1 MTRTSRRARRS
12 AAART
17 GLRGGLATTPAAM
30 FRLLAAASVLA
41 LASLGLTAV
50 PASAGPIVDPSTL
63 QPPPPPGAECQAA
76 GQWIICQTVFVIDSV
91 NEPILDF
98 ALPCG
103 TIYETIHD
111 DRFGIRWYNADGELV
126 KRFVSQDAQG
136 TWSLSPT
143 GVEPTVTI
151 TAHANWGE
159 VYTVPGDES
168 SFVGS
173 LQGDAF
179 TVRAPG
185 YGVIAHIAGLELSD
199 GSHRG
204 DMRFIEDP
212 DVAAELCA
220 ALGT

>member
-41 LASLGLTAV
+41 LASLGLAAV

-111 DRFGIRWYNADGELV
+111 DRFGIRWYNADGKLV

-204 DMRFIEDP
+204 DMRFIDDP